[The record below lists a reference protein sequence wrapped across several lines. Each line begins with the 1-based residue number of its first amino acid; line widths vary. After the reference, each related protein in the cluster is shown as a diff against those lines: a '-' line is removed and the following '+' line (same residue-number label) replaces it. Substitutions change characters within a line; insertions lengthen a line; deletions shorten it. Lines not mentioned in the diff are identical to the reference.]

1 MNLQTMKECAD
12 DVRRTN
18 LGAVDAATQSRRG
31 AGRTAATLLQALQLA
46 YARKSVIIVALT
58 DTHAKELRKAL
69 AAAGA
74 DGNYI
79 EVLPSTG
86 PMVSVADLHVA
97 QKGEKATV
105 LWDHAVL
112 ERHERLRIDALQ
124 ESIREFEAWQL
135 KCIATN
141 TVM

>member
-18 LGAVDAATQSRRG
+18 YGTVDAATHSRRG
-31 AGRTAATLLQALQLA
+31 AGRTSATLLQVLQLA
-46 YARKSVIIVALT
+46 HARKPVILVALT
-58 DTHAKELRKAL
+58 DAHAKEHRSSL

-74 DGNYI
+74 DGSYI
-79 EVLPSTG
+79 VVLSATAPT
-86 PMVSVADLHVA
+86 VSVAAMHVE
-97 QKGEKATV
+97 QRGGKAVV

-112 ERHERLRIDALQ
+112 EQYERLRIEALQ
-124 ESIREFEAWQL
+124 ECTREFEAWQL
-135 KCIATN
+135 KAIATN

>member
-18 LGAVDAATQSRRG
+18 YGDVEAKRHARRG

-46 YARKSVIIVALT
+46 YAKKQVVVVAVST
-58 DTHAKELRKAL
+58 AQAKELRTSL
-69 AAAGA
+69 AKAGA
-74 DGNYI
+74 NGDYV
-79 EVLPSTG
+79 EVLSVCHPA
-86 PMVSVADLHVA
+86 VSVAELHVM
-97 QKGEKATV
+97 QKGDKATV

-112 ERHERLRIDALQ
+112 ERHEQSRIESLQAL
-124 ESIREFEAWQL
+124 IREFEAWQL

-141 TVM
+141 TVL

>member
-18 LGAVDAATQSRRG
+18 YGDVEAKRHSRRG

-46 YARKSVIIVALT
+46 HAREQVVVVALS
-58 DTHAKELRKAL
+58 DKQAKELRVSL
-69 AAAGA
+69 AKAGA
-74 DGNYI
+74 NLDYI
-79 EVLPSTG
+79 EVVSAGG
-86 PMVSVADLHVA
+86 PMVSVADLHVV
-97 QKGEKATV
+97 QSGRRATV

-112 ERHERLRIDALQ
+112 ERHEQSRIESLQ
-124 ESIREFEAWQL
+124 NLIREFEAWQL

-141 TVM
+141 TTL